1 MNYLSYGVL
10 GNIQDVSDPIFQVL
24 GHTAIPGSVP
34 TRYRLHLSDG
44 LFYTGATILDTQ
56 LNHLLS
62 DGCLDEFTVI
72 QITRLVCNK
81 VPTKPHKLVL
91 IILELMVIV
100 PGAQV
105 GSKIGNPVKLGFAT
119 PTSPSPGT
127 TCPHCCRHNHPPQ
140 LGSSGPTRQSTGP
153 QSAVYRQAL
162 RAIAAAHDP
171 TSGLGDLGHVV
182 TNPTD
187 GLHGFESDESSSAAS
202 PPGDSAPH

>member
-24 GHTAIPGSVP
+24 GHTAIPGSAP
-34 TRYRLHLSDG
+34 TRFRLHLSDG
-44 LFYTGATILDTQ
+44 LYRTGTTILDIQ

-72 QITRLVCNK
+72 QVTRLVCNK

-91 IILELMVIV
+91 IILELVVIV

-105 GSKIGNPVKLGFAT
+105 GGKIGDPVELGFAT

-127 TCPHCCRHNHPPQ
+127 TCPHCCKHNHPHQ
-140 LGSSGPTRQSTGP
+140 LGSSGPTRPRPGP
-153 QSAVYRQAL
+153 SSAAYRQAL

-171 TSGLGDLGHVV
+171 TSGLGDLGPVV

-187 GLHGFESDESSSAAS
+187 GSNGSESDESSSAAS
-202 PPGDSAPH
+202 NAGDSDPH